1 MAALEI
7 DGVPQA
13 PGLYGG
19 PETTGTR
26 KPSFNTGGDTTYR
39 FAGTGVL
46 LVPGGGTMVI
56 FR

>member
-1 MAALEI
+1 M
-7 DGVPQA
+7 PQT